1 MSFGCRSVFVRFTSA
16 KLQKNSK
23 TCKNFAKIFLNLRIS
38 NVFCTFA
45 ADLTTDYMRR
55 VFIIAAIAAAMVATI
70 ACNVTRTTTTK
81 SEFYQRGDTTVQI
94 QTKTVE
100 SYDATK
106 RL

>member
-1 MSFGCRSVFVRFTSA
+1 MCFRFAAA
-16 KLQKNSK
+16 KLQKNLK
-23 TCKNFAKIFLNLRIS
+23 TCKKLAGNLPNLRIS
-38 NVFCTFA
+38 GFFCTFA
-45 ADLTTDYMRR
+45 ADLNTDHMRR
-55 VFIIAAIAAAMVATI
+55 VLIIAAIAAYLVAQS

-106 RL
+106 RF